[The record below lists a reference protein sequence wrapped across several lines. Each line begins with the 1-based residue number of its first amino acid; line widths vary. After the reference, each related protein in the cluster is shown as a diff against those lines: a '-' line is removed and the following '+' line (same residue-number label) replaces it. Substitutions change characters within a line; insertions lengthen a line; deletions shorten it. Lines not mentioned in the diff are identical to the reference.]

1 MEIKMMIERKLAGG
15 GYSSFC
21 EMATDINNGRPAKE
35 IEFFF
40 VAKNMDIFRKEVSMI
55 MSVPLFFSQL
65 RSILFRIIVI
75 FVILDYSV
83 YETQFSIKIH
93 YFKLEFEHLIKQY
106 KMKMIKAIQSNRI
119 LRYSGWLAGTVFV
132 DNTSDPPYFGDCV
145 VLTVI
150 SY

>member
-55 MSVPLFFSQL
+55 MSVPLFFFATTL
-65 RSILFRIIVI
+65 H
-75 FVILDYSV
+75 FVQNYRDICD
-83 YETQFSIKIH
+83 
-93 YFKLEFEHLIKQY
+93 
-106 KMKMIKAIQSNRI
+106 
-119 LRYSGWLAGTVFV
+119 
-132 DNTSDPPYFGDCV
+132 FG
-145 VLTVI
+145 L
-150 SY
+150 